1 MPTSS
6 FFVFALLLLFLFNM
20 SCAAYYPPIDT
31 ESNQEENNPDLEAF
45 RSMLRTNYAPIYRL
59 QRSPFNHPRFN
70 RNAWFRVSTYQHKKP
85 NGGSEEKT
93 AGDNLMRW
101 G

>member
-20 SCAAYYPPIDT
+20 SCAAYYPPI
-31 ESNQEENNPDLEAF
+31 EPASYEEEKNLNPEVL
-45 RSMLRTNYAPIYRL
+45 RSMLRTENAPIFRL
-59 QRSPFNHPRFN
+59 QRSRFDHPRFN
-70 RNAWFRVSTYQHKKP
+70 RNAWFRVSTYQHMKP
-85 NGGSEEKT
+85 NGGSDEKT